1 MVEIKKEQ
9 ETREGEQMGK
19 DNLNIIRKWKISKI
33 YLETKI
39 ERQKWR
45 NVRNKM
51 VQIKGVQFKSPLIIK
66 YEIKL

>member
-1 MVEIKKEQ
+1 
-9 ETREGEQMGK
+9 
-19 DNLNIIRKWKISKI
+19 
-33 YLETKI
+33 LETKI

-66 YEIKL
+66 VENKMGNEKNEKI